1 MKLLLWC
8 ALSASLHGA
17 AAEPLPGARAGLPSL
32 GPNFAVAVD
41 QVLDLS
47 YVPKYYLKICRD
59 DDDFFFK
66 KSCHDTL
73 VDVLSLSKELDKNA
87 TRVCEGICEDLSFL
101 AGYRCIEPCKKFTLG
116 DAYGRCEA
124 DRKILMTYLG
134 TEKTLWGRLG
144 EAVSNLGP
152 DWEPIGLSLLFLI
165 HLGLMA
171 LSFNLLISSPRYC
184 VAAIGVNFAAFT
196 VEMCAFYPNET
207 KQMMVLIGFVALFD
221 YYMFE
226 PGKMPDL
233 DVDPVAFF
241 GSCFLR
247 GFYSC
252 IAFFFATAL
261 AAFLGLV

>member
-1 MKLLLWC
+1 MQLLLWC

-32 GPNFAVAVD
+32 GPKFAVAVD

-47 YVPKYYLKICRD
+47 YVPKYYLKKCRD

-134 TEKTLWGRLG
+134 TEKTLLGRLG

-207 KQMMVLIGFVALFD
+207 KQMMALIGFVALFN

-226 PGKMPDL
+226 EEIPDL
-233 DVDPVAFF
+233 DDDPVAHFF
-241 GSCFLR
+241 TLFLR

-252 IAFFFATAL
+252 IAFLSVTAL
-261 AAFLGLV
+261 SAFLGLL

>member
-1 MKLLLWC
+1 MKLLLSC

-17 AAEPLPGARAGLPSL
+17 AAEGMLDARNWLPNL
-32 GPNFAVAVD
+32 GPNFDAAAA
-41 QVLDLS
+41 QVEALS
-47 YVPKYYLKICRD
+47 YVQYVRRKTLSVCRD
-59 DDDFFFK
+59 PK
-66 KSCHDTL
+66 GNALPKHCHDAL
-73 VDVLSLSKELDKNA
+73 VDALSFSKELDRNA
-87 TRVCEGICEDLSFL
+87 TRECQVTCDGID
-101 AGYRCIEPCKKFTLG
+101 RCIEPCKKAALG
-116 DAYGRCEA
+116 VAYGRWDA
-124 DRKILMTYLG
+124 DRKILMAYLG
-134 TEKTLWGRLG
+134 IKQTLWGRLG